1 MKTTQIWFQSKTSLI
16 ENVHPKHSLESSFYF
31 QPRRQLSVSEAP
43 TTAPRRTRVRQEQV
57 GRGSSLAPGVR
68 AASDLLRGRPK
79 DEQRRAPHLIE
90 MSFISV
96 FRPDQNVT
104 EGPYLLTWPFQQIPW
119 LLCRWWL
126 VTGTGSVRFTL
137 VLKCSQQS
145 KQLQVL
151 FLIPVQ
157 SRKTRSSESMPVAQK

>member
-57 GRGSSLAPGVR
+57 GRGSRLAPGVR

-96 FRPDQNVT
+96 F
-104 EGPYLLTWPFQQIPW
+104 L
-119 LLCRWWL
+119 
-126 VTGTGSVRFTL
+126 TGS
-137 VLKCSQQS
+137 KCFWRPLSVDLTFPANPLS
-145 KQLQVL
+145 FVQVMACYWNWVCQIY
-151 FLIPVQ
+151 FSVEMQPTV
-157 SRKTRSSESMPVAQK
+157 KATSSPFSHTSAVKKDTK